1 MKYYSAGGVS
11 LLSAYLAMVDTNE
24 DKELV
29 SRLYRKYKK
38 CLFNV
43 CVSILRNHSDAED
56 AVQDTFMRMIDN
68 LPRFRDVDSPQTQAL
83 CVVMARN
90 VAKDILRRNSKTV
103 FTTQEELDEYEA
115 DFDNEN
121 MAISNIGL
129 EKLKTALKRL
139 SKDDY
144 DVILLSV
151 KFRCTHSEMA
161 DILGITYQSARYR
174 LRKARNNL
182 LKELEDIEHEQFRN
196 GA

>member
-1 MKYYSAGGVS
+1 
-11 LLSAYLAMVDTNE
+11 
-24 DKELV
+24 
-29 SRLYRKYKK
+29 
-38 CLFNV
+38 
-43 CVSILRNHSDAED
+43 
-56 AVQDTFMRMIDN
+56 
-68 LPRFRDVDSPQTQAL
+68 
-83 CVVMARN
+83 MARN

-115 DFDNEN
+115 NFDNEN